1 MTTGAAVSLRGV
13 VHRRGR
19 REVLRVDALDASP
32 GQRLVLLGPNG
43 AGKTTL
49 LRLIAALES
58 PSAGDVLIDGISTS
72 KVGPALRRRVAYA
85 PQRPLL
91 LTTSVAAN
99 VELPLRY
106 RRIPRTDRRAAVA
119 SVLARLGIEQLA
131 NRPAATLSGG
141 EAQRANLARA
151 LVTEPDLLLLDE
163 PAAALDA
170 KARTDFFTDVNAALA
185 NRATTS
191 VLVTHR
197 AEEALALADH
207 IVALIQGEPRQ
218 IGTPTE
224 LLAHPADDAVARLV
238 GFENVLHAH
247 VTEDGIIRV
256 RGQAIGL
263 ATRGHTGPVT
273 LAAWAAAVRLH
284 DHDEGTLTATVR
296 RCAPG
301 PGRWELDLDAGAPL
315 RAHLPLT
322 AQPLQAGA
330 SVAITLD
337 HTQTVTL
344 GSRRSQ
350 TLIPAELSAD
360 HLAPNAPLGGDVGS

>member
-1 MTTGAAVSLRGV
+1 MKLGAAVSLRGV
-13 VHRRGR
+13 VHRRGA
-19 REVLRVDALDASP
+19 REVLRVAALDVSP
-32 GQRLVLLGPNG
+32 GERLVVLGPNG

-58 PSAGDVLIDGISTS
+58 PSAGDVLIDGVSTRH
-72 KVGPALRRRVAYA
+72 GGAALRRRVAYA

-106 RRIPRTDRRAAVA
+106 RRIPRADRRAAVA
-119 SVLARLGIEQLA
+119 SVLGRLGIEQLA
-131 NRPAATLSGG
+131 GRPAATLSGG
-141 EAQRANLARA
+141 EAQRTSLARA

-163 PAAALDA
+163 PAAALDTR
-170 KARTDFFTDVNAALA
+170 ARGDFFTDVNDALG

-207 IVALIQGEPRQ
+207 IVVLIQGEPRQ

-224 LLAHPADDAVARLV
+224 LLAQPADDAVARLL
-238 GFENVLHAH
+238 GFENVLRAH

-263 ATRGHTGPVT
+263 ATPGPAGPVT
-273 LAAWAAAVRLH
+273 VAAWAAAVRLH
-284 DHDEGTLTATVR
+284 DGGEGTLTAKVR
-296 RCAPG
+296 SCAPG
-301 PGRWELDLDAGAPL
+301 PGRWELDLDAAGMTL
-315 RAHLPLT
+315 RAHRPLP
-322 AQPLQAGA
+322 ARPLPPGET
-330 SVAITLD
+330 VFITLD
-337 HTQTVTL
+337 HAQTVALGAERSRTL
-344 GSRRSQ
+344 V
-350 TLIPAELSAD
+350 P
-360 HLAPNAPLGGDVGS
+360 APLPAGHSARA

>member
-19 REVLRVDALDASP
+19 REVLRVDALDVSP

-58 PSAGDVLIDGISTS
+58 PSDGDVRIDGVSTS
-72 KVGPALRRRVAYA
+72 EGGAALRRRVAYA

-91 LTTSVAAN
+91 LTGSVGAN

-106 RRIPRTDRRAAVA
+106 RRIPRADRRAAVA
-119 SVLARLGIEQLA
+119 SVLARLGIERLA

-141 EAQRANLARA
+141 EAQRTNLARA
-151 LVTEPDLLLLDE
+151 LVTEPELLLLDE
-163 PAAALDA
+163 PAAALDT
-170 KARTDFFTDVNAALA
+170 KARAEFFADVNATLVE
-185 NRATTS
+185 RATTA

-197 AEEALALADH
+197 ADEALALADA
-207 IVALIQGEPRQ
+207 IAVLAEGELRQ
-218 IGTPTE
+218 TGTPTA
-224 LLAHPADDAVARLV
+224 LLAHPADDDVARLV
-238 GFENVLHAH
+238 GFDNVLHAH
-247 VTEDGIIRV
+247 VTEDGIVRV

-263 ATRGHTGPVT
+263 ATAGHPGPVT
-273 LAAWAAAVRLH
+273 LAAWGAAVRL
-284 DHDEGTLTATVR
+284 DNGGEGALTARVR

-301 PGRWELDLDAGAPL
+301 PGRWELDLDAGTPL

-322 AQPLQAGA
+322 AQPRRPGDT
-330 SVAITLD
+330 VAITLD
-337 HTQTVTL
+337 HAQTVVI
-344 GSRRSQ
+344 GSGRSPV
-350 TLIPAELSAD
+350 LIAAELSAG
-360 HLAPNAPLGGDVGS
+360 HGPRP